1 MPAAVVNTSTDGDI
15 LVAAPSQSMGVD
27 RRIVILGFDL
37 TSVEA
42 VIVSLKS
49 GSTVLWTS
57 NAMNNSTGGGIE
69 VPISNDSDMMCAA
82 GVALTIGLSAAKTVK
97 GTIRYAIR

>member
-1 MPAAVVNTSTDGDI
+1 MPAAVVDTSTDGTV
-15 LVAAPSQSMGVD
+15 LVAAPSASLGVS

-37 TSVEA
+37 TSIEA

-49 GSTVLWTS
+49 GSTTIWTTQ
-57 NAMNNSTGGGIE
+57 AMNGTTGGGIE
-69 VPISNDSDMMCAA
+69 VPVSNDSDLMCDP
-82 GVALTIGLSAAKTVK
+82 GTALTIGLSAAKTVK